1 MDSTM
6 KDGPLEG
13 DDARLAAMGHRPELQ
28 RSHSTWYDHR
38 TIQQSLILIGL

>member
-1 MDSTM
+1 M

-28 RSHSTWYDHR
+28 RSHSTWYDIR
-38 TIQQSLILIGL
+38 AMQQNPILIGL

>member
-1 MDSTM
+1 M

-28 RSHSTWYDHR
+28 RSHSTWYDVL
-38 TIQQSLILIGL
+38 TAC